1 MNKKLLL
8 LAVPLALVFGGCQ
21 SYTKPPMA
29 VKHSMYTDI
38 PDEEKTL
45 FPAETGLL
53 TLAKAQEIALN
64 NNPDFLRTKFAIDSA
79 RARYYQSFSSYAPT
93 LNAGMSVNQSFSKVT
108 SSSSGEKPWNF
119 STSVGPSFSG
129 SLLIF
134 DSLGREMNILAQ
146 KYSLNASKEAQED
159 SRRLLLRSVAYAY
172 NDVQLAISQKAIAQ
186 AQIDYSKKMLKE
198 AEDKYDAGSALLSDV
213 LNFRITLK
221 NGELELI
228 RTEYNIRSAKYVLAG
243 TLGITDGTIPDT
255 VEFDEVRLPENE
267 ALADVTVYLDNALAN
282 RPDLKQFRDRLENAK
297 YTFWKSLTAFGP
309 TVNANYN
316 LGYSWNRTQNRLD
329 RTITTKSGSWSFNY
343 GISANWNI
351 FNGFSD
357 YFTALQSY
365 ANLADFD
372 YQLAKTWLTVV
383 TDVRTAYDNYVT
395 NIEKAHI
402 SRDIFQLTHDTRDL
416 VENEYKAGTALV
428 TRLNEAENSVISAQ
442 HSLLS
447 AVINASNAKAQL
459 EAAVYAFS
467 DREDEAKPNDAPA
480 SGETISSFAKLNGS
494 GENSSGEAEKAE
506 DASSSGSAAQ
516 PGPAAVPAEQ
526 QPGV

>member
-29 VKHSMYTDI
+29 IRHSTFTDV
-38 PDEEKTL
+38 PEEEKIL
-45 FPAETGLL
+45 FPEELSVL
-53 TLAKAQEIALN
+53 TLEKAQEIALK
-64 NNPDFLRTKFAIDSA
+64 NNPDFLRVQFTIDSA

-93 LNAGMSVNQSFSKVT
+93 LNAGMSVSQSFSKVT
-108 SSSSGEKPWNF
+108 SSSSGDKPWNF
-119 STSVGPSFSG
+119 STSVGPSLSG

-134 DSLGREMNILAQ
+134 DCLGREMNILAQ
-146 KYSLNASKEAQED
+146 KYNLNQAKEAQED
-159 SRRLLLRSVAYAY
+159 AKRLLLRTVAYSY
-172 NDVQLAISQKAIAQ
+172 NDVQQAISQKAIAQ
-186 AQIDYSKKMLKE
+186 AQIDYNKKMLKE
-198 AEDKYDAGSALLSDV
+198 AEDKYDAGTALLSDV
-213 LNFRITLK
+213 LNFRINLK

-243 TLGITDGTIPDT
+243 TLGITDGTIPDS
-255 VEFDEVRLPENE
+255 VAFEEVTMPENE
-267 ALADVTVYLDNALAN
+267 VLADVTLYLDSALAN
-282 RPDLKQFRDRLENAK
+282 RPDLKQYRDRLETAK
-297 YTFWKSLTAFGP
+297 YTFWKSLSAFGP
-309 TVNANYN
+309 SVNANYN
-316 LGYSWNRTQNRLD
+316 LGYSWSRNQTRLERT
-329 RTITTKSGSWSFNY
+329 RTSSSGSWSFNY

-357 YFTALQSY
+357 YFNALQSY
-365 ANLADFD
+365 ASLAESD
-372 YQLAKTWLTVV
+372 YQLAQTWITVI

-402 SRDIFQLTHDTRDL
+402 ARDIYGLTRDTRDL

-467 DREDEAKPNDAPA
+467 DRDKEGAEQA
-480 SGETISSFAKLNGS
+480 
-494 GENSSGEAEKAE
+494 ENTKA
-506 DASSSGSAAQ
+506 SSGSQAAGGENAGENNSA
-516 PGPAAVPAEQ
+516 PVAVPADQ
-526 QPGV
+526 AGN

>member
-29 VKHSMYTDI
+29 IRHSTFTDV
-38 PDEEKTL
+38 PEEEKIL
-45 FPAETGLL
+45 FPEELSVL
-53 TLAKAQEIALN
+53 TLEKAQEIALK
-64 NNPDFLRTKFAIDSA
+64 NNPDFLRVQFTIDSA

-93 LNAGMSVNQSFSKVT
+93 LNAGMSVSQSFSKVT
-108 SSSSGEKPWNF
+108 SSSSGDKPWNF
-119 STSVGPSFSG
+119 STSVGPSLSG

-134 DSLGREMNILAQ
+134 DCLGREMNILAQ
-146 KYSLNASKEAQED
+146 KYNLNQAKEAQED
-159 SRRLLLRSVAYAY
+159 AKRLLLRTVAYSY
-172 NDVQLAISQKAIAQ
+172 NDVQQAISQKAIAQ
-186 AQIDYSKKMLKE
+186 AQIDYNKKMLKE
-198 AEDKYDAGSALLSDV
+198 AEDKYDAGTALLSDV
-213 LNFRITLK
+213 LNFRINLK

-243 TLGITDGTIPDT
+243 TLGITDGTIPDS
-255 VEFDEVRLPENE
+255 VAFEEVTMPENE
-267 ALADVTVYLDNALAN
+267 VLADVTLYLDSALAN
-282 RPDLKQFRDRLENAK
+282 RPDLKQYRDRLETAK
-297 YTFWKSLTAFGP
+297 YTFWKSLSAFGP
-309 TVNANYN
+309 SVNANYN
-316 LGYSWNRTQNRLD
+316 LGYSWSRNQTRLERT
-329 RTITTKSGSWSFNY
+329 RTSSSGSWSFNY

-357 YFTALQSY
+357 YFNALQSY
-365 ANLADFD
+365 ASLAESD
-372 YQLAKTWLTVV
+372 YQLAQTWITVI

-402 SRDIFQLTHDTRDL
+402 ARDIYGLTRDTRDL
-416 VENEYKAGTALV
+416 VENEYKAGSALV

-467 DREDEAKPNDAPA
+467 DRDKEGDEQA
-480 SGETISSFAKLNGS
+480 
-494 GENSSGEAEKAE
+494 ENTKA
-506 DASSSGSAAQ
+506 SSGSQAAGGENAGENNSA
-516 PGPAAVPAEQ
+516 PVAVPADQ
-526 QPGV
+526 AGN

>member
-29 VKHSMYTDI
+29 IRHSTFTDI
-38 PDEEKTL
+38 PDEEKIL
-45 FPAETGLL
+45 FPEDAGLL
-53 TLAKAQEIALN
+53 SLEKAQEIALQ
-64 NNPDFLRTKFAIDSA
+64 NNPDFLRIKYTIDSA

-93 LNAGMSVNQSFSKVT
+93 LNTGLSFSQSFGKVT
-108 SSSSGEKPWNF
+108 SASSGEKPWTYN
-119 STSVGPSFSG
+119 TSIGPSFSG
-129 SLLIF
+129 SWLIF
-134 DSLGREMNILAQ
+134 DCLGREMNVLAQ
-146 KYSLNASKEAQED
+146 KYNLDAAKEAQED
-159 SRRLLLRSVAYAY
+159 ARRLLLRTVAYAY
-172 NDVQLAISQKAIAQ
+172 NDVQQAISQREIAQ

-198 AEDKYDAGSALLSDV
+198 AEDKYDAGTALLSDV

-243 TLGITDGTIPDT
+243 TLGITDGTIPDS
-255 VEFDEVRLPENE
+255 VAFDEVTMPEKE
-267 ALADVTVYLDNALAN
+267 VLADVTVYLDSALAN
-282 RPDLKQFRDRLENAK
+282 RPDLRQYRDRLESAK

-309 TVNANYN
+309 KVNANYS
-316 LGYSWNRTQNRLD
+316 LGYSWNRNQMRLD
-329 RTITTKSGSWSFNY
+329 RTTTTSNGSWSFNY
-343 GISANWNI
+343 GISASWNI

-357 YFTALQSY
+357 YFAALQSY
-365 ANLADFD
+365 ASLAESD
-372 YQLAKTWLTVV
+372 YQLAQTWITVV

-402 SRDIFQLTHDTRDL
+402 SRDIYKLTHDTRDL

-459 EAAVYAFS
+459 DAAVYAFS
-467 DREDEAKPNDAPA
+467 DRDQPEDTAGAKTSA
-480 SGETISSFAKLNGS
+480 
-494 GENSSGEAEKAE
+494 SSGEPVNPAAAPNGSNVPVTT
-506 DASSSGSAAQ
+506 DGSA
-516 PGPAAVPAEQ
+516 PAAVPADEQ
-526 QPGV
+526 GN